1 VEGQVLLKITLVRRI
16 TDVVSADASILRS
29 PLLVCTCK
37 LWLGSAYNVPH
48 RGRSCWAGAKP
59 QLGGADRS
67 LHNAFR
73 VHQPFAR
80 RRLRTSGRRFSLPRW
95 RECTRRVYEASAT
108 IGFLKRFEVGYTRAF
123 NSDGSVPSLSPLFN
137 GGFNIF
143 HGKANVLAENAGK
156 HNYIPAISLGFVA
169 RTNVRRVGGV
179 LDGKD
184 THNEDFYLVATK
196 TITYFKVLPIVANF
210 GIKATNASVLGIAG
224 NAPYWQGRLFGT
236 VGFVV
241 PGPVQSKII
250 VGSEFMQ
257 EPRHIA
263 GLPGASLPTVLTY
276 FARVIPRAELPL
288 NVDFGVAQVANN
300 IAPGVDLHVRSQF
313 ALGASYRF

>member
-1 VEGQVLLKITLVRRI
+1 MTLIRMLRYLTRLVLFAQHVGWGSSLLALFLVSIAPAGHAQSLNWEGQTGAFVTPFAY
-16 TDVVSADASILRS
+16 TS
-29 PLLVCTCK
+29 PSPAGGFGLPAVAFHYLN
-37 LWLGSAYNVPH
+37 GGNV
-48 RGRSCWAGAKP
+48 
-59 QLGGADRS
+59 LGG
-67 LHNAFR
+67 FYE
-73 VHQPFAR
+73 V
-80 RRLRTSGRRFSLPRW
+80 SG
-95 RECTRRVYEASAT
+95 TV
-108 IGFLKRFEVGYTRAF
+108 GFLKRFEVGYTRAM
-123 NSDGSVPSLSPLFN
+123 NSDGTVPTLSPLFD

-143 HGKANVLAENAGK
+143 HGKANLLGEKAGK
-156 HNYIPAISLGFVA
+156 HSYIPAISVGFVA

-196 TITYFKVLPIVANF
+196 TITHFKFLPIVGNF

-224 NAPYWQGRLFGT
+224 NATNWQGRLFGA

-241 PGPVQSKII
+241 SGPVHSKVI
-250 VGSEFMQ
+250 VGSEFLQ

-263 GLPGASLPTVLTY
+263 GLPGASLPTTLTY
-276 FARVIPRAELPL
+276 FARVIPRGELPF

-300 IAPGVDLHVRSQF
+300 IAPGVSLHVRSLF

>member
-1 VEGQVLLKITLVRRI
+1 M
-16 TDVVSADASILRS
+16 
-29 PLLVCTCK
+29 
-37 LWLGSAYNVPH
+37 
-48 RGRSCWAGAKP
+48 
-59 QLGGADRS
+59 
-67 LHNAFR
+67 
-73 VHQPFAR
+73 
-80 RRLRTSGRRFSLPRW
+80 
-95 RECTRRVYEASAT
+95 
-108 IGFLKRFEVGYTRAF
+108 
-123 NSDGSVPSLSPLFN
+123 
-137 GGFNIF
+137 
-143 HGKANVLAENAGK
+143 LAENAGK

-263 GLPGASLPTVLTY
+263 GLPGASLPTTLTY